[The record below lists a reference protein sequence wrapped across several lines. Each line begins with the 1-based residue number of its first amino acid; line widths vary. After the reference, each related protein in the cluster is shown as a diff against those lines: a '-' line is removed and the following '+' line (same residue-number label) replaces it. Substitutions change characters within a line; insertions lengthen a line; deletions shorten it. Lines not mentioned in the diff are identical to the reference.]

1 MDLSSG
7 GGGASRGGSRELG
20 TIYLIA
26 GIGTL
31 NMTGDF
37 PIVIGVGPSRLKRM
51 SCQRLLFI

>member
-1 MDLSSG
+1 MDLS

-31 NMTGDF
+31 NMIGDF
-37 PIVIGVGPSRLKRM
+37 PIGIGVGPSRLKRM
-51 SCQRLLFI
+51 RCQRLLFI